1 MPFLPKRKKLGKVE
15 KLITSLEDK
24 SEYIV
29 HIKSLKQGLNH
40 KLILQKVNRVI
51 SFNQDESLKPYI
63 EMNTELRQN
72 AKKIFAKRLFRVT
85 E

>member
-15 KLITSLEDK
+15 KLISSLEDK
-24 SEYIV
+24 SEYVV

-63 EMNTELRQN
+63 EMNTEPRQN
-72 AKKIFAKRLFRVT
+72 AKEMFAKRLFRVT